1 MTSRLSD
8 FRTELEATEKL
19 KIELTSKLEA
29 SRKKMVESE
38 TDYGKVASEMD
49 GISQILKRSVK
60 ETEKEIDELKSTYI
74 DRLNEEATI
83 RNDLKHIEERLEGE
97 KSSSERIR
105 QQTSLLKER
114 LAHLTAEKKEKV
126 TGLSELKKKL
136 KNADAA
142 YRESSQT
149 LRKTEDELRVQ
160 QEFMQKAFN
169 KQHEMQWPLEG
180 VGKYGSRFFWFLFR
194 S

>member
-1 MTSRLSD
+1 MHCSRNLVETSAEVEKWEGRRLLSLEKQRNND
-8 FRTELEATEKL
+8 QQIERLRTELEATEKL

-114 LAHLTAEKKEKV
+114 LAHLTAEKK
-126 TGLSELKKKL
+126 
-136 KNADAA
+136 
-142 YRESSQT
+142 
-149 LRKTEDELRVQ
+149 RKSDWSLRVEKEVEECRCGIPRVFANIAQ
-160 QEFMQKAFN
+160 N
-169 KQHEMQWPLEG
+169 G
-180 VGKYGSRFFWFLFR
+180 G
-194 S
+194 